1 MGSRP
6 RIGEPTTGVGAVL
19 DQTFPRQRVRAEL
32 FDDYRRRGLWGTR
45 TFNDVL
51 AEATVDRW
59 PDNLFVVASPTHP
72 ASLTF
77 REMHERGLRLAG
89 ALHALGLRKGD
100 VLAMEMPNWMEA
112 CLLYHAATA
121 LGVVV
126 TPIIH
131 IYQAKEVEFILR
143 QSRAKAFVVPDDWR
157 GVDYLAMVD
166 RIRPNLP
173 DLQHV
178 IIAGQKIPEG
188 SMSFADL
195 EAMETPDFP
204 RPDITPDEPHILA
217 YTSGTTADPKGVVH
231 SHNTLLS
238 VSRLMAEGG
247 QLKDDVVML
256 CPNPIGHIAG
266 IFSALISPFFLGYPK
281 LVLMDGWDP
290 KWALELIQEHRVTV
304 TGGAT
309 FFAMTMLNVPE
320 FASYD
325 LSSLQQFGLGGAGVP
340 PSIVQQLQAQG
351 WSSSRSYGCTEHPAI
366 TMGYL
371 GDPPAKGAL
380 TDGRP
385 HPATELKLVD
395 DDGRDV
401 PNGEEGEVLSRGPS
415 QFLGYMDPA
424 MDAEAFD
431 ADGWFRTGDI
441 GRLDADGYLTI
452 TDRKKDII
460 IRGGENISAREVE
473 EILATHPKV
482 QESAVTSVADERYG
496 ERVCAFVITREN
508 QPLSLEEILTHFKEN
523 GVAKQKTPE
532 RLELV
537 TEFPRTLSGKI
548 QKYVLRRRLE
558 G

>member
-1 MGSRP
+1 MIEQS
-6 RIGEPTTGVGAVL
+6 
-19 DQTFPRQRVRAEL
+19 FPRQESRKRL
-32 FDDYRRRGLWGTR
+32 FDDYRARGRWADR
-45 TFNDVL
+45 TFNDFLEEGAV
-51 AEATVDRW
+51 ERW
-59 PDNLFVVASPTHP
+59 PDNEFVVASPTRP
-72 ASLTF
+72 ATLTY
-77 REMHERGLRLAG
+77 REMHERGVRLAG

-143 QSRAKAFVVPDDWR
+143 QSGAKAFVIPDDWR
-157 GVDYLAMVD
+157 GIDYLSMAES
-166 RIRPNLP
+166 IRPRLP
-173 DLQHV
+173 ELEHV
-178 IIAGQKIPEG
+178 MVVGEKTPEG
-188 SMSFADL
+188 ALSFAEL
-195 EAMETPDFP
+195 EKAATDDFP
-204 RPDITPDEPHILA
+204 RPDISPDEPHILA

-231 SHNTLLS
+231 SHNSLL
-238 VSRLMAEGG
+238 AECRQTKACSGG
-247 QLKDDVVML
+247 EERDVFL

-266 IFSALISPFFLGYPK
+266 IFSALIAPFVYGYRK

-290 KWALELIQEHRVTV
+290 KWALELIQEHRVTR

-309 FFAMTMLNVPE
+309 FFAMTLVNAPE
-320 FASYD
+320 FNDYD
-325 LSSLQQFGLGGAGVP
+325 TSSLELFGLGGAGVP
-340 PSIVQQLQAQG
+340 PSIVQQLHGLG
-351 WSSSRSYGCTEHPAI
+351 WGSSRSYGCTEHPSI
-366 TMGYL
+366 TMGTL
-371 GDPPAKGAL
+371 ADPPEKCAF

-385 HPATELKLVD
+385 QPDVEVRLVD
-395 DDGRDV
+395 DDGNAV
-401 PNGEEGEVLSRGPS
+401 APGAEGEVVSRGPD

-431 ADGWFRTGDI
+431 ADGWFHTGDI
-441 GRLDADGYLTI
+441 GRFDADGYLVI

-482 QESAVTSVADERYG
+482 QESAVTAVSDERYG
-496 ERVCAFVITREN
+496 ERVCAFVITRDG
-508 QPLSLEEILTHFKEN
+508 QDLTLDEVLAHFRSQE
-523 GVAKQKTPE
+523 VAKQKTPE

-548 QKYVLRRRLE
+548 QKYVLRRTIEKR
-558 G
+558 

>member
-1 MGSRP
+1 ML
-6 RIGEPTTGVGAVL
+6 EE
-19 DQTFPRQRVRAEL
+19 TFPRQDVRARL

-45 TFNDVL
+45 TFNDL
-51 AEATVDRW
+51 LTEGAIDRW
-59 PDNLFVVASPTHP
+59 PDNRFVVASPTRP
-72 ASLTF
+72 ATLTY
-77 REMHERGLRLAG
+77 REMHEQGVRLAG

-112 CLLYHAATA
+112 CALYHAATA

-131 IYQAKEVEFILR
+131 IYQAREVEFILR
-143 QSRAKAFVVPDDWR
+143 QSRAKAFVIPDDWR
-157 GVDYLAMVD
+157 GIDYLSMIEQ
-166 RIRPNLP
+166 IRPRLP

-178 IIAGQKIPEG
+178 IVVGEKTPEG
-188 SMSFADL
+188 TIPFADL
-195 EAMETPDFP
+195 EAQATGDFP
-204 RPDITPDEPHILA
+204 QPDISPDDPHILA

-231 SHNTLLS
+231 SHNTLL
-238 VSRLMAEGG
+238 AECRQTKAFSGG
-247 QLKDDVVML
+247 DERDVFL

-266 IFSALISPFFLGYPK
+266 IFSALIAPFIYGYDK

-290 KWALELIQEHRVTV
+290 KWALELIQEHRVTR

-309 FFAMTMLNVPE
+309 FFAMTLVGAPE
-320 FASYD
+320 FTEYD
-325 LSSLQQFGLGGAGVP
+325 LSSMQLFGLGGAGVP
-340 PSIVQQLQAQG
+340 PSIVQQLHGLG
-351 WSSSRSYGCTEHPAI
+351 WKSSRSYGCTEHPSI
-366 TMGYL
+366 TMGAL
-371 GDPPAKGAL
+371 DDPPDKCAF

-385 HPATELKLVD
+385 QTDVEIRLVD
-395 DDGRDV
+395 DDGNDV
-401 PNGEEGEVLSRGPS
+401 PPGAEGEVVSRGPD

-431 ADGWFRTGDI
+431 ADGWFHTGDI
-441 GRLDADGYLTI
+441 GRLDDDGYLVI

-473 EILATHPKV
+473 EILAGHPKV
-482 QESAVTSVADERYG
+482 QEAAVTPVADPTYG
-496 ERVCAFVITREN
+496 ERVCAFVITRDG
-508 QPLSLEEILTHFKEN
+508 QTLTLDEVLAHFKDR

-548 QKYVLRRRLE
+548 QKYVLRRGIE
-558 G
+558 GR